1 VTDVHTLAG
10 AYALDAVND
19 IERAQFNRH
28 LAECETC
35 ALEVAELREATGRL
49 TDVTWSSPPP
59 RMRRTV
65 LETISQTPQ
74 VRAGRPDRAGGAG
87 RWRRW
92 AAAAVAASVL
102 VVAAGAVSYLV
113 QEQRVR
119 DARDRAVAA
128 ETIVDVLRAP
138 DASVHQEDPTI
149 GGTVTVVESRERD
162 AAVVMLSAL
171 PDPGADH
178 AYELWLSADGNEFT
192 SVGVLDP
199 GLGTA
204 TRLVPGLG
212 NANMVGVSRE
222 PAGGSPSGQP
232 TEVVAGVTL

>member
-1 VTDVHTLAG
+1 VTDAHTLAG

-59 RMRRTV
+59 RMRRAV

-74 VRAGRPDRAGGAG
+74 VRAGRTDRAGGAG

-92 AAAAVAASVL
+92 TAAAVAASVL

-138 DASVHQEDPTI
+138 DASVHQQDAR
-149 GGTVTVVESRERD
+149 GGTVTVVESRQRD
-162 AAVVMLSAL
+162 AAVVMLAAL
-171 PDPGADH
+171 PDPGQDQ
-178 AYELWLSADGNEFT
+178 AYELWLSADGSEFT

-199 GLGTA
+199 GVGTA
-204 TRLVPGLG
+204 TRLVPDLG
-212 NANMVGVSRE
+212 NANVVGVSLER
-222 PAGGSPSGQP
+222 AGGSPTGEP
-232 TEVVAGVTL
+232 TEVVAGVPL